1 MKTNAKAAMNST
13 FDKSTVLNQTYDKN
27 QTFDKNND
35 TSQLN
40 STYTK
45 PVDQSTTQS
54 YDITPARHELP
65 PEPLEDEENYNIGDL
80 KSDDDTD
87 DEDAP
92 KKIIPTWAQG
102 MQFFFVLCMTVR
114 KIFCKALET

>member
-102 MQFFFVLCMTVR
+102 MQFFFVLCRSVR
-114 KIFCKALET
+114 KIF

>member
-1 MKTNAKAAMNST
+1 MALKKAA
-13 FDKSTVLNQTYDKN
+13 LNQTYDK
-27 QTFDKNND
+27 D

-45 PVDQSTTQS
+45 PADSTQS

-65 PEPLEDEENYNIGDL
+65 PEPLKDQENYDIGDL

-87 DEDAP
+87 DEDNPRKVIP
-92 KKIIPTWAQG
+92 KWASG
-102 MQFFFVLCMTVR
+102 
-114 KIFCKALET
+114 KSIF

>member
-1 MKTNAKAAMNST
+1 MAMKTNAKAAMNST
-13 FDKSTVLNQTYDKN
+13 FDKSSVLNQTY
-27 QTFDKNND
+27 DKNND

-92 KKIIPTWAQG
+92 KKVIPTWAQG
-102 MQFFFVLCMTVR
+102 MQFFCIMHVSQKDILR
-114 KIFCKALET
+114 SLGD